1 MFKVIEKHAAQM
13 LAQGNTVSV
22 GLSPASHLLKK
33 TLLVSLGE
41 NNNNG
46 ILILPICLSLL
57 ALMLAFAFFPEVGGK
72 NTDSFLNNQGLSKTA

>member
-33 TLLVSLGE
+33 TLVSLGE